1 MQRTVLKVVVGLV
14 AVGVL
19 LVGVIAVALPRL
31 VNSDEFRLALHETVA
46 ETLGT
51 PVEWESLDVRLLP
64 LRLAIN
70 APVLVAAAG
79 NPEEARLTAESL
91 DLRLALLP
99 IFARRVQI
107 DSLVLH
113 GVELVVT
120 RTAEGFLL
128 PIAASEEETPAEANS
143 AESADD
149 SMAVEETAEEG
160 AFGLALNRIVISKS
174 RIIVR
179 DRTVPE
185 PIEWRLED
193 LEFEAKSRSDDERL
207 EIELA
212 AKVRSGTSDA
222 GRIQTAGTVSL
233 AGLYDLD
240 VEIEELLLAELQ
252 PYLPGPTVTGMLSG
266 RVSLEGATSTLSKI
280 DLDLSVDQLAL
291 RTAERDFVGGL
302 TLQASQALGDPVAF
316 SAVLDL
322 ETGGQAEITGKL
334 MLENDGSIRFST
346 DLATS
351 NGGRLGIEGTS
362 NPEGV
367 LDVRAEF
374 ESFDLVIAGPFLPDP
389 KIELAGLA
397 TGNAQLIGAAGSP
410 ESVSLDV
417 AVESGLLRLPDY
429 FVEGPFL
436 AKLVVESPLSD
447 GRQGRID
454 LDLTA
459 ARLEYQNQ
467 FKKPAGMRAEMTTKF
482 SSKASGEIDFES
494 RIKLRDIN
502 EILLQGAVGDS
513 TAIALTVSSLN
524 LAGLSDVLPA
534 IEPYGLEGIVHF
546 QGLGVELIDDA
557 PSLFDGRIVFE
568 RVKLSLPDAGRLRIQ
583 GAIVGEGT
591 RIRTKGLRVLMGG
604 MTVGIDGRIDDPLN
618 EARFALAVKSIGEA
632 EANDFFSTLTSRRD
646 TVFGSLRFAGDF
658 EGAAS
663 GKDDFYSSLEG
674 AFEFSIGKD
683 NGGRLRGVSI
693 LRSLLDQIPLLG
705 GAARLTQPFRSGRS
719 VDDYF
724 TERFEIIEGDI
735 EIGQGQANAKKLR
748 LAYEGYEVKLSG
760 PVRLRDLTIDMTG
773 EVVLKED
780 LVSVLGGLDDAESAA
795 REPIR
800 IPLARVTNTL
810 AEPKIEM
817 TKETLAAVPRLLLQG
832 GGLDKL
838 VVGVGKALGRL
849 LGGDDK

>member
-113 GVELVVT
+113 GVELIVT

-374 ESFDLVIAGPFLPDP
+374 ESFDLVIAGPFLPGP

-410 ESVSLDV
+410 ESVNPS
-417 AVESGLLRLPDY
+417 
-429 FVEGPFL
+429 
-436 AKLVVESPLSD
+436 SP
-447 GRQGRID
+447 
-454 LDLTA
+454 
-459 ARLEYQNQ
+459 
-467 FKKPAGMRAEMTTKF
+467 
-482 SSKASGEIDFES
+482 
-494 RIKLRDIN
+494 
-502 EILLQGAVGDS
+502 
-513 TAIALTVSSLN
+513 
-524 LAGLSDVLPA
+524 
-534 IEPYGLEGIVHF
+534 
-546 QGLGVELIDDA
+546 
-557 PSLFDGRIVFE
+557 
-568 RVKLSLPDAGRLRIQ
+568 
-583 GAIVGEGT
+583 
-591 RIRTKGLRVLMGG
+591 
-604 MTVGIDGRIDDPLN
+604 
-618 EARFALAVKSIGEA
+618 
-632 EANDFFSTLTSRRD
+632 
-646 TVFGSLRFAGDF
+646 
-658 EGAAS
+658 
-663 GKDDFYSSLEG
+663 
-674 AFEFSIGKD
+674 
-683 NGGRLRGVSI
+683 
-693 LRSLLDQIPLLG
+693 
-705 GAARLTQPFRSGRS
+705 
-719 VDDYF
+719 
-724 TERFEIIEGDI
+724 
-735 EIGQGQANAKKLR
+735 
-748 LAYEGYEVKLSG
+748 
-760 PVRLRDLTIDMTG
+760 
-773 EVVLKED
+773 
-780 LVSVLGGLDDAESAA
+780 
-795 REPIR
+795 
-800 IPLARVTNTL
+800 
-810 AEPKIEM
+810 
-817 TKETLAAVPRLLLQG
+817 
-832 GGLDKL
+832 
-838 VVGVGKALGRL
+838 
-849 LGGDDK
+849 